1 MSTAASL
8 LGLPP
13 QARIVI
19 LHVDDVG
26 MCHGANAAFLE
37 LFRTGRR
44 GRLRLDHGAM
54 PVVCGDRGSRTK

>member
-13 QARIVI
+13 QSRIVI

-37 LFRTGRR
+37 LFRTGAVDF
-44 GRLRLDHGAM
+44 RLDHGAM

>member
-13 QARIVI
+13 QLRIVI

-26 MCHGANAAFLE
+26 MCHGTNATFLE
-37 LFRTGRR
+37 LF
-44 GRLRLDHGAM
+44 
-54 PVVCGDRGSRTK
+54 